1 MKWIWFNF
9 AALIAGLS
17 LILHGAPAL
26 PVVLGVAG
34 AGLLKRFV
42 KPA

>member
-1 MKWIWFNF
+1 MKWMWFNLI
-9 AALIAGLS
+9 ALIVGLS

-34 AGLLKRFV
+34 AGLWKRFLR
-42 KPA
+42 